1 MTRAFPRSAPA
12 RAIDGI
18 TGFPGNGR
26 IGIGVDADQ
35 DAEAAAWVSEA
46 RSPDHSLV
54 RPLDQ
59 FLDRPPDQISGH
71 VSKSF
76 PGQTSRASLVR
87 SPDSSLVRPPK
98 HSWSGLQI
106 ILWSDLQSIPGQVSR
121 SFLARSPDHSMS
133 FSVAS
138 NDYFIIDLYG
148 ECYVD
153 FEYVVYYAPRVSG
166 FLGYDSVSN
175 LEGVQIRS
183 YLIWYGVSYIKL
195 EISVPAGSVSFT
207 DSHPE
212 RHDRICHHWKSAI
225 ECQIKLSYVTPGNE
239 QIVLEFTASDHKED
253 TNTRKCEKASF
264 EILISAKF
272 ALLCDFLLGIFDE
285 NMTKSF
291 LDFSLIDSKLK
302 SGDYEQSAELFNQDV
317 GPNILQTTI
326 KTTIKQLEPFFC
338 RSADILTKQ
347 RSLMEAGTVQ
357 PVHQLKDS
365 ALVCTDNKK
374 KVHEV
379 SVTEEDLD
387 KNGNGIKTAIDSG
400 EISVPSMESADP
412 DDTLTGAAASVDNS
426 TKWNLRNLVRIGENL
441 LEKPASR
448 VNLETGQSV
457 PVVDGEGGTMSN
469 KERLVKFAKTLSDER
484 KLRQE
489 NLDDNR
495 YNSSR
500 GAHLNLKHAE
510 KARILVNK
518 IPACESGSIFEGLM
532 PEDLNVYVTTASN
545 AVESRWGTYYPGMD
559 PPPPPEYMTCLGDL
573 YSVAWMEDRSKAI
586 SASDSSPSTSNPSP
600 YFDSMNAS
608 FGCSSADWFSEAKSS
623 LCLTTLWQ

>member
-1 MTRAFPRSAPA
+1 MIASPT
-12 RAIDGI
+12 
-18 TGFPGNGR
+18 PGEGESTWGLGQSYSLAC
-26 IGIGVDADQ
+26 GIGK
-35 DAEAAAWVSEA
+35 SCGSSIRKFHHLFFFT
-46 RSPDHSLV
+46 RSYIREVHHLLLSIGFKFFSLV
-54 RPLDQ
+54 R
-59 FLDRPPDQISGH
+59 
-71 VSKSF
+71 
-76 PGQTSRASLVR
+76 
-87 SPDSSLVRPPK
+87 
-98 HSWSGLQI
+98 
-106 ILWSDLQSIPGQVSR
+106 
-121 SFLARSPDHSMS
+121 S

-138 NDYFIIDLYG
+138 NGYFVIDLYG

-153 FEYVVYYAPRVSG
+153 FEYVVYYAPCVSF

-183 YLIWYGVSYIKL
+183 YLIWYGVSYIKK

-225 ECQIKLSYVTPGNE
+225 ECQIKLSYVTPGQGN
-239 QIVLEFTASDHKED
+239 
-253 TNTRKCEKASF
+253 
-264 EILISAKF
+264 LIS
-272 ALLCDFLLGIFDE
+272 
-285 NMTKSF
+285 N
-291 LDFSLIDSKLK
+291 LDVSWIPGHSVKGFRTNGSIS
-302 SGDYEQSAELFNQDV
+302 EAQLFV
-317 GPNILQTTI
+317 REIPNGSWHCAACSST
-326 KTTIKQLEPFFC
+326 
-338 RSADILTKQ
+338 D
-347 RSLMEAGTVQ
+347 
-357 PVHQLKDS
+357 KDS

-489 NLDDNR
+489 NL
-495 YNSSR
+495 
-500 GAHLNLKHAE
+500 
-510 KARILVNK
+510 V
-518 IPACESGSIFEGLM
+518 
-532 PEDLNVYVTTASN
+532 
-545 AVESRWGTYYPGMD
+545 
-559 PPPPPEYMTCLGDL
+559 
-573 YSVAWMEDRSKAI
+573 
-586 SASDSSPSTSNPSP
+586 
-600 YFDSMNAS
+600 
-608 FGCSSADWFSEAKSS
+608 SSA
-623 LCLTTLWQ
+623 

>member
-1 MTRAFPRSAPA
+1 MSSSLLLLLSLFFPSSLPASSQTPSSLSLSLPTATSSSISTESATSTSSTSSTTPRACLASSATTP
-12 RAIDGI
+12 
-18 TGFPGNGR
+18 
-26 IGIGVDADQ
+26 
-35 DAEAAAWVSEA
+35 
-46 RSPDHSLV
+46 SP
-54 RPLDQ
+54 
-59 FLDRPPDQISGH
+59 
-71 VSKSF
+71 
-76 PGQTSRASLVR
+76 TSR
-87 SPDSSLVRPPK
+87 
-98 HSWSGLQI
+98 
-106 ILWSDLQSIPGQVSR
+106 VSR
-121 SFLARSPDHSMS
+121 SGAISSGT
-133 FSVAS
+133 AS
-138 NDYFIIDLYG
+138 ATSRGNLSLFQRAKKVVRL
-148 ECYVD
+148 V
-153 FEYVVYYAPRVSG
+153 FEP
-166 FLGYDSVSN
+166 
-175 LEGVQIRS
+175 
-183 YLIWYGVSYIKL
+183 

-239 QIVLEFTASDHKED
+239 QIVLESTASDHKED

-338 RSADILTKQ
+338 GSADILTK
-347 RSLMEAGTVQ
+347 RSSFFIYGIKCKKIGEKDDYFSFKLVLLEIPNGSWHCAACSSTD
-357 PVHQLKDS
+357 KDS

-400 EISVPSMESADP
+400 EISVPNMPIIIEIIRAENKE

-469 KERLVKFAKTLSDER
+469 KERLAKFSKTLSDER

-489 NLDDNR
+489 NLII
-495 YNSSR
+495 YV
-500 GAHLNLKHAE
+500 E
-510 KARILVNK
+510 
-518 IPACESGSIFEGLM
+518 ACESGSIFEGLM

-545 AVESRWGTYYPGMD
+545 AVESSWGTYCPGMD

-573 YSVAWMEDRSKAI
+573 YSVAWMEDRSKVI
-586 SASDSSPSTSNPSP
+586 STSDSSPSTSNPSP

>member
-1 MTRAFPRSAPA
+1 MQSNAALII
-12 RAIDGI
+12 AIS
-18 TGFPGNGR
+18 FA
-26 IGIGVDADQ
+26 V
-35 DAEAAAWVSEA
+35 AAADLSF
-46 RSPDHSLV
+46 HSHASSN
-54 RPLDQ
+54 RP
-59 FLDRPPDQISGH
+59 
-71 VSKSF
+71 
-76 PGQTSRASLVR
+76 
-87 SPDSSLVRPPK
+87 SSLFQRWHKGYGSHGTLVF
-98 HSWSGLQI
+98 
-106 ILWSDLQSIPGQVSR
+106 
-121 SFLARSPDHSMS
+121 SFIALS

-138 NDYFIIDLYG
+138 NGYFVIDLYG

-183 YLIWYGVSYIKL
+183 YLIWYGVSYIKP
-195 EISVPAGSVSFT
+195 EISVPASSVSFT
-207 DSHPE
+207 YSHPE

-239 QIVLEFTASDHKED
+239 QIVLESTASDHKED

-302 SGDYEQSAELFNQDV
+302 SGYYEQSAELFNQDV

-338 RSADILTKQ
+338 GSADILTKRQ
-347 RSLMEAGTVQ
+347 Q
-357 PVHQLKDS
+357 PILFGIEIPNGSWHCAAFSSTDKDS

-379 SVTEEDLD
+379 SVTEEDPD

-400 EISVPSMESADP
+400 EISVPKIIRAENKE

-441 LEKPASR
+441 LEKPTSR

-500 GAHLNLKHAE
+500 GAHLNLKRAE

-532 PEDLNVYVTTASN
+532 PEDLNVYVTTTSN
-545 AVESRWGTYYPGMD
+545 AVESSWGTYCPGMD

-573 YSVAWMEDRSKAI
+573 YNVAWMENRFEFY
-586 SASDSSPSTSNPSP
+586 T
-600 YFDSMNAS
+600 
-608 FGCSSADWFSEAKSS
+608 
-623 LCLTTLWQ
+623 

>member
-1 MTRAFPRSAPA
+1 MKFAEPKGLPPSCSHDHHIPLISGSAPA
-12 RAIDGI
+12 
-18 TGFPGNGR
+18 N
-26 IGIGVDADQ
+26 
-35 DAEAAAWVSEA
+35 
-46 RSPDHSLV
+46 V
-54 RPLDQ
+54 RPYRYPYIHKEEIKKIVQEMLQ
-59 FLDRPPDQISGH
+59 
-71 VSKSF
+71 
-76 PGQTSRASLVR
+76 ASIVYP
-87 SPDSSLVRPPK
+87 S
-98 HSWSGLQI
+98 
-106 ILWSDLQSIPGQVSR
+106 
-121 SFLARSPDHSMS
+121 S

-138 NDYFIIDLYG
+138 NGYFVIDLYG

-183 YLIWYGVSYIKL
+183 YLIWYGVSYIKT

-239 QIVLEFTASDHKED
+239 QIVLESTASDHKED

-338 RSADILTKQ
+338 GSADILTKRQ
-347 RSLMEAGTVQ
+347 Q
-357 PVHQLKDS
+357 PILFGIEIPNGSWHCAACSSTDKDS

-400 EISVPSMESADP
+400 EISVPNMPIIIEIIRAENKEG
-412 DDTLTGAAASVDNS
+412 DTLTGAAASVDNS

-489 NLDDNR
+489 NLII
-495 YNSSR
+495 YV
-500 GAHLNLKHAE
+500 E
-510 KARILVNK
+510 
-518 IPACESGSIFEGLM
+518 ACESGSIFEGLM

-545 AVESRWGTYYPGMD
+545 AVESSWGTYCPGMD

-573 YSVAWMEDRSKAI
+573 YNVAWMENKFEFY
-586 SASDSSPSTSNPSP
+586 T
-600 YFDSMNAS
+600 
-608 FGCSSADWFSEAKSS
+608 
-623 LCLTTLWQ
+623 

>member
-1 MTRAFPRSAPA
+1 MLLTQLRHNVRVCSASVLSHRQRLSSPSCLPKSV
-12 RAIDGI
+12 
-18 TGFPGNGR
+18 GF
-26 IGIGVDADQ
+26 
-35 DAEAAAWVSEA
+35 
-46 RSPDHSLV
+46 L
-54 RPLDQ
+54 L
-59 FLDRPPDQISGH
+59 LDRHVLLPPPPFSLLPFLPPD
-71 VSKSF
+71 
-76 PGQTSRASLVR
+76 
-87 SPDSSLVRPPK
+87 
-98 HSWSGLQI
+98 
-106 ILWSDLQSIPGQVSR
+106 ILPNTVK
-121 SFLARSPDHSMS
+121 S

-138 NDYFIIDLYG
+138 NGYFIIDLYG

-153 FEYVVYYAPRVSG
+153 FEYVVYYAPRVSS
-166 FLGYDSVSN
+166 FLGYNSVSN

-183 YLIWYGVSYIKL
+183 YLIWNGVSYIKP

-212 RHDRICHHWKSAI
+212 RHGRICHHWKSAI

-239 QIVLEFTASDHKED
+239 QIVLESTASDHKED

-338 RSADILTKQ
+338 GSADILTK
-347 RSLMEAGTVQ
+347 RSSFFIYGIKCKKTGEKDDYISFKLVLLEIPNGSWHCAACSSTD
-357 PVHQLKDS
+357 KDS

-400 EISVPSMESADP
+400 EISVPNMPIIIEIIRAENKE

-426 TKWNLRNLVRIGENL
+426 TKWNLRNLVQIGENL

-457 PVVDGEGGTMSN
+457 PVIIYVE
-469 KERLVKFAKTLSDER
+469 
-484 KLRQE
+484 
-489 NLDDNR
+489 
-495 YNSSR
+495 
-500 GAHLNLKHAE
+500 
-510 KARILVNK
+510 
-518 IPACESGSIFEGLM
+518 ACESGSIFEGLM

-545 AVESRWGTYYPGMD
+545 AVESSWGTYCPGMD

-573 YSVAWMEDRSKAI
+573 YNVAWMEDRFEFY
-586 SASDSSPSTSNPSP
+586 T
-600 YFDSMNAS
+600 
-608 FGCSSADWFSEAKSS
+608 
-623 LCLTTLWQ
+623 